1 MFVLNDLSTNL
12 WVRYSKMNLGTRL
25 VPISELFSLEST
37 FSIIHVPSATFS
49 LNHSWASSKWRRFLV
64 ICLAS
69 DAYTHAWLSSWI
81 MVGCWVHP
89 IAFIIPRLEMT
100 SALSVWLTA
109 LISDSAVEVDT
120 LPCIYD
126 CHLTLLRMPSSP
138 IDEWLPASTTS
149 RIHPRILLY
158 LHAALQPIVSYK
170 QTLTIRIGDTLTF

>member
-1 MFVLNDLSTNL
+1 MSTNL

-89 IAFIIPRLEMT
+89 MAFIIPRLEMT

-120 LPCIYD
+120 LPWSVEHQQITDSPRYPMYD
-126 CHLTLLRMPSSP
+126 VWKWPLS
-138 IDEWLPASTTS
+138 WLPPRSAS
-149 RIHPRILLY
+149 H
-158 LHAALQPIVSYK
+158 
-170 QTLTIRIGDTLTF
+170 